1 MKLHVTIDGRPAIIV
16 GYGPGKNGTP
26 KAICITE
33 NFNTL
38 VAVELGDCILPKI
51 PRKLQR
57 RIRTLVRAETR
68 NAQHE
73 LGKPEIRKLES

>member
-26 KAICITE
+26 KAICISDKWSTP
-33 NFNTL
+33 F
-38 VAVELGDCILPKI
+38 AVELGDCILPKI

-68 NAQHE
+68 NAQRQ
-73 LGKPEIRKLES
+73 LGDPEIRKLES